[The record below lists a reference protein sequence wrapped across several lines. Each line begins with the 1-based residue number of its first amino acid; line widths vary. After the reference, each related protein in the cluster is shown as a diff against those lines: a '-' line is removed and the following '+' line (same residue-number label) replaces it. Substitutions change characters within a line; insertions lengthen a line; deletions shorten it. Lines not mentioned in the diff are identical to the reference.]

1 MNKNVTVKLIQNQKE
16 LTSTQV
22 AIDQELRSTMDNIN
36 VIVADAKNNIKNVQ
50 RNVTVQLASMS
61 TSVKKTIDDLEFTVQ
76 DAQDTIKDEIK
87 IVRENIDEY
96 VAITNKQ
103 FAAENDFV
111 KYQLAGTFTLIG
123 CLISLWHLT
132 GHLRHYNKPDVQR
145 RIMAVLWMVPIYSI
159 TSWLS
164 LVFPNFEF
172 LFDPIR
178 DVYEA
183 YAVYTFLALLIAIL
197 GDDLTKI
204 TNSKDENAIF
214 FKAVR
219 KLEEQRE
226 HEEDEINEYNLLY
239 NEQTTIT
246 QSIKNE
252 NDPNI
257 LLELKNK
264 LINIKSK
271 LVIRPQYHVTP
282 PFPCG
287 YNINSKKSIAY
298 SFLYQCRLMGLQFVL
313 MKPLLAMLPFI
324 INSIIKKDIDDIP
337 YLIGDN
343 NAVNWNCPKLYIV
356 ILQNISVTIAFYG
369 LLSLYHGT
377 EKELEWCNPWPKFLC
392 IKGVVFMTFWQGIA
406 IQVMSSMG
414 MVDER
419 TATQIQNLLICI
431 EMLIA
436 SLAHFYIFPYEEWEP
451 GYRENQKYIK
461 VRLRETL
468 GLTDFGRD
476 VYQLIRPPQEYN
488 DGTASPH
495 HSVQSNTSTFHD
507 PMNSVSSLQLYAGMD
522 TSSSSLSPTNI
533 TIRRSSTTSF
543 DGDDNILLY
552 KRHIGYGAINTDD
565 SIDNTETNNDDNSN
579 DTTNIFSH
587 VSSEVEINE
596 NISFVETNNQD
607 HSFVY
612 DSV

>member
-1 MNKNVTVKLIQNQKE
+1 MNKNLTVTLIQNQKE

-22 AIDQELRSTMDNIN
+22 SIDQELRSTMDNIN

-132 GHLRHYNKPDVQR
+132 GHLRHYNRPDVQR

-172 LFDPIR
+172 LFDPVR
-178 DVYEA
+178 DIYEA
-183 YAVYTFLALLIAIL
+183 YAVYTFLALLIAVL
-197 GDDLTKI
+197 GDDLTKV
-204 TNSKDENAIF
+204 TNAKDENAIF
-214 FKAVR
+214 FIAVR

-226 HEEDEINEYNLLY
+226 HEQEEINEYNLLY
-239 NEQTTIT
+239 NEQIIIS
-246 QSIKNE
+246 QNIKNE
-252 NDPNI
+252 KDPNI
-257 LLELKNK
+257 LLELRTK
-264 LINIKSK
+264 LMNIKSK
-271 LVIRPQYHVTP
+271 LLARPQYHVTP

-298 SFLYQCRLMGLQFVL
+298 AFLYQCRLMGLQFVL

-324 INSIIKKDIDDIP
+324 INSIIEADIDDIP

-343 NAVNWNCPKLYIV
+343 NSVNWRCPKLYIV

-495 HSVQSNTSTFHD
+495 HSTQSNTSIVVD
-507 PMNSVSSLQLYAGMD
+507 PMNSVSSSQLYGGMD
-522 TSSSSLSPTNI
+522 SSSSLSPTNI
-533 TIRRSSTTSF
+533 TIRRSSTSSF

-565 SIDNTETNNDDNSN
+565 SIDNAETNNDNCNESTN
-579 DTTNIFSH
+579 NNIFRH
-587 VSSEVEINE
+587 VNSEVEVNE
-596 NISFVETNNQD
+596 NISSVELDNED

>member
-1 MNKNVTVKLIQNQKE
+1 MKLIQNQKE

-22 AIDQELRSTMDNIN
+22 TIDQELRDTMDNIN
-36 VIVADAKNNIKNVQ
+36 ILVNDAKNNIKNVQ
-50 RNVTVQLASMS
+50 KNVTLQLATMS
-61 TSVKKTIDDLEFTVQ
+61 TSVQSTINDLEFTVQ
-76 DAQDTIKDEIK
+76 DAQNTIKDEIK

-178 DVYEA
+178 DIYEA

-197 GDDLTKI
+197 GDDLIKK
-204 TNSKDENAIF
+204 TNIKDENAIF
-214 FKAVR
+214 FKAVK
-219 KLEEQRE
+219 KLEEQRQQ
-226 HEEDEINEYNLLY
+226 EENEINEYNILY
-239 NEQTTIT
+239 NEQNILI
-246 QSIKNE
+246 QNIKNE

-257 LLELKNK
+257 IIELKNK

-271 LVIRPQYHVTP
+271 LLIRPKYHVIP

-287 YNINSKKSIAY
+287 YNYNSKKSIAY

-343 NAVNWNCPKLYIV
+343 NSVNWYCPKLYII

-392 IKGVVFMTFWQGIA
+392 IKGVVFMTFWQGIS

-451 GYRENQKYIK
+451 GYRENQNFIK
-461 VRLRETL
+461 VRIRETL

-488 DGTASPH
+488 DGTISPH
-495 HSVQSNTSTFHD
+495 HSVQSN
-507 PMNSVSSLQLYAGMD
+507 NSSLIDPINNINSSSQLYDSME
-522 TSSSSLSPTNI
+522 TSSLSPTNI
-533 TIRRSSTTSF
+533 TIRRSSNTSF
-543 DGDDNILLY
+543 EIDDNVLLY
-552 KRHIGYGAINTDD
+552 KRHNGYGAINNDNHDNDNNHD
-565 SIDNTETNNDDNSN
+565 SDNNNS
-579 DTTNIFSH
+579 IFTH
-587 VSSEVEINE
+587 VNSEVEISE
-596 NISFVETNNQD
+596 NKELIEENNQN
-607 HSFVY
+607 SFVY